1 MRKSTALL
9 ASLAL
14 AAMSTCASATSFLFT
29 FSGDGGVNSAN
40 GTLNGTLISGT
51 NYTATSGTI
60 NTFGPVAG
68 LNQNNGGSLIPN
80 PAAPGDTASPSGFF
94 IYNNTLLANQN
105 PLLNFSGLLFS
116 VGGQEV
122 NIYYDAGLGSYTLYG
137 QNGLSASGAFA
148 LTQVPDAP
156 AVPEPATWAM
166 MLMGFG
172 MIGFAARNRRT
183 KVRVT
188 YA

>member
-1 MRKSTALL
+1 MKKSTALL

-29 FSGDGGVNSAN
+29 FSGDGGVNSAS

-68 LNQNNGGSLIPN
+68 FNQNNGGSLIAN
-80 PAAPGDTASPSGFF
+80 PAAPAASNSPSGYFT
-94 IYNNTLLANQN
+94 YDNTLLANQN
-105 PLLNFSGLLFS
+105 PLLTSGGLLFS

-122 NIYYDAGLGSYTLYG
+122 NIFYDAGTYTLYG
-137 QNGLSASGAFA
+137 QNGLSANGSFA

-172 MIGFAARNRRT
+172 MIGFAARNRRA